1 MVGSQDAANTAD
13 AARRETSP
21 EVAEVHLEACV
32 AFVGESG
39 ASDGVCLV
47 CGYLGDDHADLF
59 EFLEVGEVFAA

>member
-1 MVGSQDAANTAD
+1 MGGQDTANTAG
-13 AARRETSP
+13 ATPREMSL

-59 EFLEVGEVFAA
+59 EFLEGGEVFAA